1 MQKCQPQCQSG
12 NSGNVGTTDWV
23 EFWWKW
29 AKRNPDRDSIQ
40 WELVSCVSTKG
51 TRGICALGFVFENTP
66 KWGEGFTVMAHL
78 PPTLPPLSSI
88 LTARTLAASDTSFIF
103 FSISDRQETLP
114 YVLLLRLWG
123 LRPRQSFTPTA
134 FSIRSPVW
142 VNLGL
147 SEALYAK
154 VYLIDKSLHISDG
167 GKLKKS

>member
-12 NSGNVGTTDWV
+12 NSGNFGTTDWV

-78 PPTLPPLSSI
+78 PPYSSPSLQYFNSKNVSRLRHQLHFLFHFRQTRNTSI
-88 LTARTLAASDTSFIF
+88 CVATALMRFEAQAIF
-103 FSISDRQETLP
+103 HTYCVLNPISGLGE
-114 YVLLLRLWG
+114 LRVGWSL
-123 LRPRQSFTPTA
+123 
-134 FSIRSPVW
+134 VC
-142 VNLGL
+142 
-147 SEALYAK
+147 
-154 VYLIDKSLHISDG
+154 KS
-167 GKLKKS
+167 

>member
-29 AKRNPDRDSIQ
+29 ATRNPDRDSIQ

-66 KWGEGFTVMAHL
+66 KWGEGFTV
-78 PPTLPPLSSI
+78 PPYSSPS
-88 LTARTLAASDTSFIF
+88 LQYFNSKNVSRLRHQLHFL
-103 FSISDRQETLP
+103 SISDRQETLP

-154 VYLIDKSLHISDG
+154 VPSNKNIRQKSSYLRWR
-167 GKLKKS
+167 